1 MEKKIVIKASWLGS
15 MDYCEYK
22 WYLENV
28 MGVPLPVT
36 KAMTVGTNKHA
47 KKEAEFLEVAT
58 PTTMQEFLKSTKYT
72 ITKEITLSKEFDD
85 FILIGKLD
93 ELAIDAQN
101 VYVIDDKPR
110 AYPWPG
116 VKLQLYAYCVLFE
129 ENFKGLNK
137 KIIAVLRNRDT
148 NDEVWNNKFTDTE
161 RSKTFEVLNRIKSL
175 FEQKVEPIP
184 STNPRKCQ
192 ACVLHKQK
200 KCEHSAANN
209 EQSN

>member
-1 MEKKIVIKASWLGS
+1 MNKKIVIKASWLGS

-28 MGVPLPVT
+28 LGMPVPVT
-36 KAMTVGTNKHA
+36 KAMHIGANKHA
-47 KKEAEFLEVAT
+47 KKEEAFLEVAK
-58 PTTMQEFLKSTKYT
+58 PTTMEEFLKSTKYT
-72 ITKEITLSKEFDD
+72 ISKEIMLSREFDD
-85 FILIGKLD
+85 FILIGKID

-116 VKLQLYAYCVLFE
+116 TKLQLYAYCVLFE

-137 KIIAVLRNRDT
+137 KIIAVLRNRDS
-148 NDEVWNNKFTDTE
+148 DEEVWTNNFTGTE
-161 RSKTFEVLNRIKSL
+161 RDKTFEILNRIKSL

-184 STNPRKCQ
+184 TNNPRKCQ
-192 ACVLHKQK
+192 ACVLHQQK
-200 KCEHSAANN
+200 KCEFSCV
-209 EQSN
+209 EIS